1 MDLSVKSLVMGRHE
15 SWNTGSIWQDSRWA
29 TCSVIDSSMTGVFLV
44 GKFST
49 AYLQLSGASQ
59 RRLLGN

>member
-1 MDLSVKSLVMGRHE
+1 MDLSVKSLVMGRQE

-44 GKFST
+44 GKF
-49 AYLQLSGASQ
+49 
-59 RRLLGN
+59 